1 MRLNP
6 YGTQMAMHLQTN
18 QPAMAFAMLAGTT
31 RRGSIMTIAQLITLL
46 LVFGSF
52 ALGRYSGYHDGYVKG
67 RIAVRRY
74 YESIERVS
82 R

>member
-1 MRLNP
+1 
-6 YGTQMAMHLQTN
+6 
-18 QPAMAFAMLAGTT
+18 
-31 RRGSIMTIAQLITLL
+31 MTIAQLITLV

-74 YESIERVS
+74 YESLERVA

>member
-1 MRLNP
+1 
-6 YGTQMAMHLQTN
+6 
-18 QPAMAFAMLAGTT
+18 
-31 RRGSIMTIAQLITLL
+31 MTVLQLIILA
-46 LVFGSF
+46 VSVGSF

>member
-1 MRLNP
+1 
-6 YGTQMAMHLQTN
+6 
-18 QPAMAFAMLAGTT
+18 
-31 RRGSIMTIAQLITLL
+31 MTVLQLIILG
-46 LVFGSF
+46 VAFGAF

-74 YESIERVS
+74 YESLERVS

>member
-1 MRLNP
+1 MSHSP
-6 YGTQMAMHLQTN
+6 HVDWYYQLQKGLT
-18 QPAMAFAMLAGTT
+18 
-31 RRGSIMTIAQLITLL
+31 MTVAQLITLL

-67 RIAVRRY
+67 RKAVRKY
-74 YESIERVS
+74 YESLQQVS

>member
-1 MRLNP
+1 
-6 YGTQMAMHLQTN
+6 
-18 QPAMAFAMLAGTT
+18 
-31 RRGSIMTIAQLITLL
+31 MTIAQLITLI

-67 RIAVRRY
+67 RRAVRRY
-74 YESIERVS
+74 YESLERVS

>member
-1 MRLNP
+1 
-6 YGTQMAMHLQTN
+6 
-18 QPAMAFAMLAGTT
+18 
-31 RRGSIMTIAQLITLL
+31 MTIAQLITLL

-67 RIAVRRY
+67 RRAVRRY
-74 YESIERVS
+74 YESLERVG